1 MTVSQVKLVW
11 RSLDRS
17 WNYAR
22 WELLPDDGNRYEV
35 IGGVLYMTTA
45 PGFFHHNCDHDTQH

>member
-1 MTVSQVKLVW
+1 MATNPTATLPHRVL

-22 WELLPDDGNRYEV
+22 WETLPFDGNRYEV
-35 IGGVLYMTTA
+35 LGGA
-45 PGFFHHNCDHDTQH
+45 PDITR